1 LFLFSF
7 AAKNFNMTTE
17 NTNIPET
24 PHNTPNNSTAS
35 GGPLTTINNSLK
47 GAKITFGKVFWP
59 ALVALI
65 VSSVLGWILFFIVLG
80 GVVGSA
86 GSAQPVV
93 KDNTVLKLTLNDEV
107 SEVSA
112 SNFNPGAIGID
123 KKTGLSALLF
133 GFTKAAVDPKIK
145 GIYLEIGDLSCGYG
159 AARELRNA
167 INTFEKSGKW
177 VIAYHKGE
185 LISLKEYYIASAAN
199 LNYGFPSSTMEFLGL
214 GAEYMFYKGMFD
226 KLEVEAQ
233 VIRGKNNDF
242 KSAVEPYFLD
252 KMSDSSRLQVT
263 RYMTSLWMD
272 IRQDIA
278 TDRKIDIN
286 QLNNIAENQL
296 IRRATDGVIYK
307 LLDATIY
314 MDELEQ
320 KMKTKLGLK
329 VNQAISYF
337 SFEKYADKEFESER
351 TKTASSANVAVILA
365 EGDVSTDGD
374 GLSSAK
380 ITKYL
385 REARE
390 DDKIKTIVLRI
401 NSPGGSALASDEIW
415 REVKLANLKKKVI
428 VSMGDVAASGGYYIA
443 APASR
448 IFAEKTTITGSI
460 GVFGVIPYTGKMLE
474 NKLGV
479 TFDRVS
485 TNSSANM
492 SLNKKLTPV
501 ELAVIQ
507 EEVDEIY
514 TQFLAIVGEGRKMT
528 PEQVNV
534 IARGR
539 VWTGVDA
546 LRIGLVDE
554 IGGLPAA
561 IKYASSKAGIKT
573 PVLKYWPIKKIAL
586 ANEVLENIMN
596 EEDEEKA
603 GFKSNKLAQEF
614 MVQYELL
621 LKMSGRT
628 GIMARLPFDVKFD

>member
-1 LFLFSF
+1 
-7 AAKNFNMTTE
+7 MTTE
-17 NTNIPET
+17 NSNITPEAPKNNDSTTNP
-24 PHNTPNNSTAS
+24 STS
-35 GGPLTTINNSLK
+35 GPLTTINNSLK

-65 VSSVLGWILFFIVLG
+65 VSSLLGWILFFIVVG
-80 GVVGSA
+80 GIVGGSNSSVVA
-86 GSAQPVV
+86 V
-93 KDNTVLKLTLNDEV
+93 KKNTVLKLTLSNEVGEV
-107 SEVSA
+107 SS
-112 SNFNPGAIGID
+112 SNFNPSSVGFD

-133 GFTKAAVDPKIK
+133 GFTKAASDPNVK
-145 GIYLEIGDLSCGYG
+145 GIYLEIDDLSCGYG
-159 AARELRNA
+159 SAREIRNA
-167 INTFEKSGKW
+167 INSFEKSGKW

-252 KMSDSSRLQVT
+252 KMSDSSRLQVN
-263 RYMTSLWMD
+263 RYLSSLWMD
-272 IRQDIA
+272 IRQDIS
-278 TDRKIDIN
+278 TDRKIDVN

-296 IRRATDGVIYK
+296 IRRAKDGVTYK
-307 LLDATIY
+307 LLDATMY
-314 MDELEQ
+314 MDELEL
-320 KMKTKLGLK
+320 KMKAKLGLK
-329 VNQAISYF
+329 ADQKIPFF
-337 SFEKYADKEFESER
+337 SFEKYAEKEFEMER
-351 TKTASSANVAVILA
+351 ANTVSIANVAVILA
-365 EGDVSTDGD
+365 EGDVSTNGD
-374 GLSSAK
+374 GLSSEK

-390 DDKIKTIVLRI
+390 DKNIKTIVLRI

-415 REVKLANLKKKVI
+415 REVKLANTKKKVI

-460 GVFGVIPYTGKMLE
+460 GVFGVIPYIGKMLE

-492 SLNKKLTPV
+492 SLNKKLTPT
-501 ELAVIQ
+501 ELKVIQ

-514 TQFLAIVGEGRKMT
+514 TQFLGIVAEGRKMS
-528 PEQVNV
+528 PQQVNV

-554 IGGLPAA
+554 IGGLPTA
-561 IKYASSKAGIKT
+561 INYASSKAGIKK
-573 PVLKYWPIKKIAL
+573 PVLKYWPSKKVAI
-586 ANEVLENIMN
+586 ANEVIENLMN
-596 EEDEEKA
+596 ENDDKNKINV
-603 GFKSNKLAQEF
+603 KSNKLAQEF
-614 MVQYELL
+614 MVQYEML

-628 GIMARLPFDVKFD
+628 GILARLPFDVKFD